1 MAKKKTDYNKRMMVN
16 DNEKKR
22 KKKENLVIKNVT
34 IKEIFDETGEVTED
48 TTIELSFDGI
58 LINLSVA
65 AAIKM
70 NVELTKVLN
79 IK

>member
-1 MAKKKTDYNKRMMVN
+1 MPKKKIDYNKRMMFKE
-16 DNEKKR
+16 NEKKR
-22 KKKENLVIKNVT
+22 KRKENLVIKNVD
-34 IKEIFDETGEVTED
+34 IKEIFDETGEVVEN
-48 TTIELSFDGI
+48 TTIQFSFDGI

-70 NVELTKVLN
+70 NVELTKILN

>member
-48 TTIELSFDGI
+48 TTIEFSFDGI

>member
-1 MAKKKTDYNKRMMVN
+1 MLIKE
-16 DNEKKR
+16 NEKKTKR
-22 KKKENLVIKNVT
+22 RENLVIKNFT
-34 IKEIFDETGEVTED
+34 ISEIFDETGEVVED
-48 TTIELSFDGI
+48 TTIQFSFDGI

-70 NVELTKVLN
+70 NVELTKLLN

>member
-1 MAKKKTDYNKRMMVN
+1 MAKKKTDYNKRMMVI

-48 TTIELSFDGI
+48 TTIEFSFDGI

>member
-34 IKEIFDETGEVTED
+34 IKEIFYETGEVTED
-48 TTIELSFDGI
+48 TTIEFSFDGI

>member
-1 MAKKKTDYNKRMMVN
+1 MPKKKIDYNKRMLTKE
-16 DNEKKR
+16 NEKKR

-34 IKEIFDETGEVTED
+34 IEEIFDETGEVQED
-48 TTIELSFDGI
+48 TTIRFSFDGI
-58 LINLSVA
+58 IINLSVA

>member
-22 KKKENLVIKNVT
+22 KKEENLVIKNVT

-48 TTIELSFDGI
+48 TTIEFSFDGI

>member
-1 MAKKKTDYNKRMMVN
+1 MPNKKINYNKRMLIKE
-16 DNEKKR
+16 NEKKTKR
-22 KKKENLVIKNVT
+22 RENLVIKNVT
-34 IKEIFDETGEVTED
+34 ISEIFDETGEVVED
-48 TTIELSFDGI
+48 TTIQFSFDGI

-70 NVELTKVLN
+70 NVELTKMLN